1 MNLKEQTAEKHKEA
15 ESQPFIKS
23 IFDHNVDKNDYTDY
37 LFQLANVYYLLEDV
51 VGEKFNLFDG
61 MEEIKRAKAITAD
74 FNELADPAVAYVV
87 RESTLNY
94 LNYLL
99 GIQDPQAAMAHIYVR
114 HMGDLFGGQM
124 LAKLVPGSASMYKF
138 YNIEKLV
145 TEIRSKINDDMGQEA
160 NIAFD
165 YNIAMIKEYPRDLY
179 NE

>member
-15 ESQPFIKS
+15 ESHPFIKS
-23 IFDHNVDKNDYTDY
+23 IFDNNVNKNDYTDY

-87 RESTLNY
+87 RESTMNY

-99 GIQDPQAAMAHIYVR
+99 NIQDPQAAMAHVYVR

-124 LAKLVPGSASMYKF
+124 LAKLVPGSATMYKF
-138 YNIEKLV
+138 DNIKKLV
-145 TEIRSKINDDMGQEA
+145 TEIRSKINDDMGPEA

-165 YNIAMIKEYPRDLY
+165 HNIAMIKEYS
-179 NE
+179 